1 MRGLRAAASPPA
13 RNSRLEPA
21 DVPYARAAV
30 AQSLRTVVTADGR
43 TVAFATWG
51 DPNGFPILALHGTP
65 GCRMERWPREGLYRE
80 LGVYVVTHDR
90 AGYARSDRRPGR
102 CVADEVDDVL
112 LLADELGFERFG
124 VTGASGGGPH
134 ALACAALILPGRLIR
149 VTCAVGVVPFGRQ
162 GLERDA
168 WLAGMDAE
176 NVKEFDWALA
186 GEEVLAPRLEELL
199 AKIASEVDDDPGA
212 ILGGFELSESDR
224 AALARPELMQVI
236 RESVREQALGG
247 VGGWVDD
254 DLAHISPWG
263 FELEQIAVPVLVR
276 YGASDVL
283 VPAAHGAWL
292 GAHVPGCVVKIDST
306 AGHLGEDPEQEIAE
320 NVAWLRDGT
329 PPPDSL
335 RPESLTV

>member
-1 MRGLRAAASPPA
+1 M
-13 RNSRLEPA
+13 
-21 DVPYARAAV
+21 
-30 AQSLRTVVTADGR
+30 
-43 TVAFATWG
+43 
-51 DPNGFPILALHGTP
+51 
-65 GCRMERWPREGLYRE
+65 
-80 LGVYVVTHDR
+80 
-90 AGYARSDRRPGR
+90 
-102 CVADEVDDVL
+102 L

-134 ALACAALILPGRLIR
+134 ALACAALIPPGRLIR

-335 RPESLTV
+335 LPESLTA